1 MTVLKNERNAQ
12 SDLQVIV
19 KARELAKYSVDTLKQ
34 EKYFPKRDRWILA
47 NPIAKQAIEIVTLL
61 RKANSIN
68 CKIADGYIKR
78 REFQLQAYGAC
89 EALLTLLQIAYD
101 KANLDSHKVEVWT
114 GMVLNVENLLQPWTY
129 SDWERYSNMFP
140 ELLEKTCKSK
150 ETIGVVDSL
159 NKAIEGLKEVTQNL
173 QGLSSKG

>member
-34 EKYFPKRDRWILA
+34 EKYFPKRDRWILS

-68 CKIADGYIKR
+68 CKIADDYI
-78 REFQLQAYGAC
+78 
-89 EALLTLLQIAYD
+89 
-101 KANLDSHKVEVWT
+101 
-114 GMVLNVENLLQPWTY
+114 
-129 SDWERYSNMFP
+129 
-140 ELLEKTCKSK
+140 
-150 ETIGVVDSL
+150 
-159 NKAIEGLKEVTQNL
+159 
-173 QGLSSKG
+173 

>member
-1 MTVLKNERNAQ
+1 MSVLKNKRKAT

-19 KARELAKYSVDTLKQ
+19 KARELVGYTISTLKQ
-34 EKYFPKRDRWILA
+34 ESNFPKRDRWILA

-68 CKIADGYIKR
+68 CKIADDYITR

-89 EALLTLLQIAYD
+89 EALLTLIQVAYD
-101 KANLDSHKVEVWT
+101 KLGVDSHKVEVWT
-114 GMVLNVENLLQPWTY
+114 GKVLDVENLLQPWTY
-129 SDWERYSNMFP
+129 SDWERYTNMFP

-159 NKAIEGLKEVTQNL
+159 NKAIEGLKQLTESL